1 MIGETMANFEET
13 IKEKLVFRRITEKNI
28 LKCAEWLR
36 DNVADLANRFAG
48 GCTKWSIEFKSDATD
63 GMNVVLVNIHN
74 SRSELVRFDAIT
86 DETNDSEQFFLCVK
100 CNELSEIRTCSGK
113 NDR

>member
-1 MIGETMANFEET
+1 MIGETMANFEEK

-48 GCTKWSIEFKSDATD
+48 GCTKWSIEFELDATD
-63 GMNVVLVNIHN
+63 GMNVVTVNVHNDRSDLV
-74 SRSELVRFDAIT
+74 VFDAIT
-86 DETNDSEQFFLCVK
+86 DETNDSEHEQFWITV
-100 CNELSEIRTCSGK
+100 SSQMGK
-113 NDR
+113 

>member
-13 IKEKLVFRRITEKNI
+13 IKEELVFRRITEKNI

-74 SRSELVRFDAIT
+74 SRNELVAFDAIA
-86 DETNDSEQFFLCVK
+86 DEKNDSEQFWVFGRSRR
-100 CNELSEIRTCSGK
+100 EP
-113 NDR
+113 